1 MGDLQSATTSLLQIL
16 SDREK
21 VLTEREKELSQ
32 REALLK
38 AASNDAEP
46 DDILYL
52 NVGGKSKIAVR
63 RKILTLI
70 EASVLGAIFSRN
82 WEGGLDKDKDGNIFI
97 DQDPDLFEALVSYLR
112 AKSNDVRHKGV
123 ESPAA
128 SSKMDRMLD
137 YYELLLAVYPME
149 IRQLD
154 GPTL

>member
-1 MGDLQSATTSLLQIL
+1 LQIL

-21 VLTEREKELSQ
+21 VLTEREKELSR

-46 DDILYL
+46 DDILCL
-52 NVGGKSKIAVR
+52 NLGGKSKIEVR

-70 EASVLGAIFSRN
+70 EGSMLGAMFSKN
-82 WEGGLDKDKDGNIFI
+82 WEGGLGKDKDGNIFI